1 MKGLWRLMYS
11 EYRFVASD
19 EDLERRVRAAV
30 VKPGVGT
37 LKLMAQMLVFCG
49 VPVYVFTLLFLMRM
63 QQNPSLS
70 PALLPLGVMLISLV
84 SGTVVLYLTRKS
96 RNRVF
101 RRALI
106 RCGVPV
112 CVGCGY
118 DLAESDASE
127 ACPECGAQFSKSDH
141 PADKA
146 STAEA
151 SEP

>member
-1 MKGLWRLMYS
+1 MKRLWRLMYS
-11 EYRFVASD
+11 EYHFVEGD
-19 EDLERRVRAAV
+19 EVLERRVRAAL

-37 LKLMAQMLVFCG
+37 LKLMTQMLVFCG
-49 VPVYVFTLLFLMRM
+49 IPVIVLTLFLFLRIS
-63 QQNPSLS
+63 QNPSVS
-70 PALLPLGVMLISLV
+70 PAVLPVFATLASIGLCTAFLFS
-84 SGTVVLYLTRKS
+84 S
-96 RNRVF
+96 RNARSRVF

-106 RCGVPV
+106 QCGVPV

-127 ACPECGAQFSKSDH
+127 TCPECGAQFSKSDH

>member
-1 MKGLWRLMYS
+1 
-11 EYRFVASD
+11 
-19 EDLERRVRAAV
+19 
-30 VKPGVGT
+30 
-37 LKLMAQMLVFCG
+37 MAQMLVFCG
-49 VPVYVFTLLFLMRM
+49 VPVYIFVLFFLSRI
-63 QQNPSLS
+63 QQNPGLS
-70 PALLPLGVMLISLV
+70 PALLPLWVMLISLV

-112 CVGCGY
+112 CVRCGY

-151 SEP
+151 SKP